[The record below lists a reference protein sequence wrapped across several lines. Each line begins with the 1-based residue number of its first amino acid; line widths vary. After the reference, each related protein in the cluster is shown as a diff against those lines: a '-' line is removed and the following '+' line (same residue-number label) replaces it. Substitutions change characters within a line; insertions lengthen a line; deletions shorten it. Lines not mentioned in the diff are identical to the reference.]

1 MAGVNPLDPCVW
13 SNGLT
18 DYPDLHFVLGEDVGE
33 VLLPEAES
41 PAGGITYTLSPVL
54 GFGLSF
60 DAAVR
65 QIKGIPHMVRHGV
78 LYRYTAVDVI
88 GCSVSL
94 EFRIFVKPT
103 PYNVDNEAFVS
114 LLPSNATEFE
124 KDMEVM
130 LRHNILPVD
139 ENMHVRMP
147 ILDAWNPSTCPKH
160 LLPYLGINMSVDIA
174 GTLVETKQRELLKTA
189 YGTHAIEGTKRSVL
203 DVIFAL
209 GYSGAAIIENAADE
223 NGDRHWANY
232 RVTLN
237 QRIPISE
244 AQILLDLIRDL
255 APVWCKLVGVDVSSS
270 ALLWDGSINFDGK
283 HSFGSV
289 IDSGLLS

>member
-1 MAGVNPLDPCVW
+1 MAVNPLDPCVW

-18 DYPDLHFVLGEDVGE
+18 DYPDLHFVLGQDVGE

-60 DAAVR
+60 DPTMR
-65 QIKGIPHMVRHGV
+65 KITGKPHMVRHGV
-78 LYRYTAVDVI
+78 LYRYTAVDII
-88 GCSVSL
+88 GCSLSL

-114 LLPSNATEFE
+114 LLPPNATKFE

-130 LRHNILPVD
+130 LVHNILPVD

-147 ILDAWNPSTCPKH
+147 ILDAWNPDTCPTH
-160 LLPYLGINMSVDIA
+160 LLPYLGVNMSVDIA
-174 GTLVETKQRELLKTA
+174 GTLTETKKRELLKTA
-189 YGTHAIEGTKRSVL
+189 YSTHAIEGTKRSLL

-209 GYSGAAIIENAADE
+209 GYSGAAILENAEDE

-244 AQILLDLIRDL
+244 AHILLDLIRDL

-270 ALLWDGSINFDGK
+270 ALLWDGSINFDGT
-283 HSFGSV
+283 HTFGSV
-289 IDSGLLS
+289 IDSGLLN